1 MHDHDA
7 GIAYVWLWLWINE
20 LPKVT
25 NEGEIMSNKNLLVLP
40 SIFPLTD

>member
-1 MHDHDA
+1 MHDYDA

-25 NEGEIMSNKNLLVLP
+25 NEEEIMSNKNLLVLP
-40 SIFPLTD
+40 SIFSLTD